1 MGTRI
6 ILFTSLVCLLFCV
19 SCTTT
24 NKIAYFQNAY
34 DTTYKQ
40 MLGTTEVPLQTNDF
54 ISISISSA
62 DAEASAQ
69 FNPIMN
75 AAGEKTA
82 NAAAKGAQYIGYL
95 INSDGNIQ
103 LPLLGNIKA
112 AGLTKKQLKDY
123 ITTKILTSKL
133 LIEPLVDIRFL
144 NFEVTVLG
152 EVQSPTVVTVPS
164 EKISL
169 LKAIGM
175 AGDITIYGKKDNV
188 LLIREEGGVRKT
200 RHINLNSA
208 DFLNSE
214 YYYLKPND
222 IVYVEPNK
230 AKVAISGR
238 SQQVLPLVL
247 TSVSILVFVL
257 DKVIK

>member
-1 MGTRI
+1 MGTKN
-6 ILFTSLVCLLFCV
+6 LFFSLMLCLLVFA

-24 NKIAYFQNAY
+24 NKVAYFQNAQ

-40 MLGTTEVPLQTNDF
+40 MLGTVEAPLQSNDF
-54 ISISISSA
+54 IKISISSL
-62 DAEASAQ
+62 
-69 FNPIMN
+69 
-75 AAGEKTA
+75 
-82 NAAAKGAQYIGYL
+82 NAAASSIFNPFPVTDTKTDNTKRDAEQYVGYL
-95 INSDGNIQ
+95 ISSDGYIEIPN
-103 LPLLGNIKA
+103 LGKIKA
-112 AGLTKKQLKDY
+112 AGLTKTQLKDL
-123 ITTKILTSKL
+123 ITKDILDKKL
-133 LIEPLVDIRFL
+133 LVNPIVDIRYL
-144 NFEVTVLG
+144 NFQVTVLG
-152 EVQSPTVVTVPS
+152 EVASPSVITVPS

-169 LKAIGM
+169 VKALGM

-188 LLIREEGGVRKT
+188 LLIREENGVRKT
-200 RHINLNSA
+200 RHLNLNSS

-214 YYYLKPND
+214 YYYLRPND
-222 IVYVEPNK
+222 VVYVEPNR